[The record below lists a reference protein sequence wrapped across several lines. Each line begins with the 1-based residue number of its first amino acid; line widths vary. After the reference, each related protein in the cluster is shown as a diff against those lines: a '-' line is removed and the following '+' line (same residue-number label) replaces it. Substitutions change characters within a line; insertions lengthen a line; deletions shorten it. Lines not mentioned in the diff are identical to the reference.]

1 MCRIFQFNFNF
12 LKKTFVIKLSFIVF
26 LSFYFYEIKF
36 FLKLR
41 ELNNLY
47 FFCIV
52 LQSVLNEFY
61 VVVDKV
67 VYRCFV
73 ELIEG
78 IVISISKLCF
88 I

>member
-1 MCRIFQFNFNF
+1 MGRIFQFNFNMF
-12 LKKTFVIKLSFIVF
+12 LKKIGFIKLSFIMY

-36 FLKLR
+36 FLKLG
-41 ELNNLY
+41 ELYNL

-78 IVISISKLCF
+78 IVIQISKLCF